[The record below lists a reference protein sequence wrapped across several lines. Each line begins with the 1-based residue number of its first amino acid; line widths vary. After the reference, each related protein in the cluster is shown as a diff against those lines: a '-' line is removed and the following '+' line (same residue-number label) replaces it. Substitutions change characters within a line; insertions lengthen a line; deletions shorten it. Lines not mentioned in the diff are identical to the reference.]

1 MPIELPQTH
10 HQTPGPLRPGPGGRA
25 GALGWSEAD
34 ELAALET
41 VWESLCQ
48 EAAAPRPV
56 VPLPDLPSSRL
67 ARASS
72 RLEAART
79 RNAGRSPQRRQDRL
93 TDASDRLASSS
104 FLFFSQSFVVKDCMD
119 RLFPA

>member
-10 HQTPGPLRPGPGGRA
+10 HQTPGPLRPGSGGRA

-41 VWESLCQ
+41 VWDSLCQ

-56 VPLPDLPSSRL
+56 VQLPDRPSSRL

-72 RLEAART
+72 RPEAAWT
-79 RNAGRSPQRRQDRL
+79 RNAVRSPQRRQDRL
-93 TDASDRLASSS
+93 INGSARLAS
-104 FLFFSQSFVVKDCMD
+104 
-119 RLFPA
+119 